1 MEKTEKSNTPQK
13 WKENRAAA
21 GFRKADFHLYM
32 SFFKVSDQIDLL
44 IGSTSD
50 KLTGNIRAHISIFKN
65 TDKKFLTVLW
75 IIVNPGVNVLWEA
88 KIDPAGLQN
97 NLIKMTDAGILA
109 PVMYLV
115 EINFICMPPEVK
127 GKITQQTDTET
138 TVQIMLQ
145 HMMDHIKNI
154 FRRRQN
160 GVGKIIDR
168 L

>member
-1 MEKTEKSNTPQK
+1 M
-13 WKENRAAA
+13 
-21 GFRKADFHLYM
+21 
-32 SFFKVSDQIDLL
+32 
-44 IGSTSD
+44 
-50 KLTGNIRAHISIFKN
+50 
-65 TDKKFLTVLW
+65 
-75 IIVNPGVNVLWEA
+75 LWES
-88 KIDPAGLQN
+88 KINPAGLQN

-115 EINFICMPPEVK
+115 EINFICMLPEVK

-160 GVGKIIDR
+160 RVGKIIDR

>member
-1 MEKTEKSNTPQK
+1 MLWESKINP
-13 WKENRAAA
+13 A
-21 GFRKADFHLYM
+21 GF
-32 SFFKVSDQIDLL
+32 
-44 IGSTSD
+44 
-50 KLTGNIRAHISIFKN
+50 
-65 TDKKFLTVLW
+65 
-75 IIVNPGVNVLWEA
+75 
-88 KIDPAGLQN
+88 QN

>member
-1 MEKTEKSNTPQK
+1 
-13 WKENRAAA
+13 
-21 GFRKADFHLYM
+21 M

-75 IIVNPGVNVLWEA
+75 IIVNPGVNMLWET
-88 KIDPAGLQN
+88 KIDPAGFQN

-109 PVMYLV
+109 PAMYLV
-115 EINFICMPPEVK
+115 EIDFIRMLPELK

-154 FRRRQN
+154 FRRR
-160 GVGKIIDR
+160 
-168 L
+168 

>member
-1 MEKTEKSNTPQK
+1 MLWESKINP
-13 WKENRAAA
+13 A
-21 GFRKADFHLYM
+21 GF
-32 SFFKVSDQIDLL
+32 
-44 IGSTSD
+44 
-50 KLTGNIRAHISIFKN
+50 
-65 TDKKFLTVLW
+65 
-75 IIVNPGVNVLWEA
+75 
-88 KIDPAGLQN
+88 QN

-109 PVMYLV
+109 PVMYLMK
-115 EINFICMPPEVK
+115 INFIRMLPEVK

-160 GVGKIIDR
+160 RVGKIIDR

>member
-1 MEKTEKSNTPQK
+1 
-13 WKENRAAA
+13 
-21 GFRKADFHLYM
+21 M
-32 SFFKVSDQIDLL
+32 SFFKVSDQIDFL
-44 IGSTSD
+44 IGSASD
-50 KLTGNIRAHISIFKN
+50 EFAGNIRAHISIFKN

-75 IIVNPGVNVLWEA
+75 IIVNPGVNMLWET

-109 PVMYLV
+109 PAMYLV
-115 EINFICMPPEVK
+115 EINFIRMLPEVK